1 MSEAIQQADELRG
14 KAISLLLTERTAID
28 DRLRLFGYD
37 GTNPITQ
44 PTGRKKTCSVCNSE
58 THTARTCEKKG
69 APESPLIQST

>member
-37 GTNPITQ
+37 GTNPITH
-44 PTGRKKTCSVCNSE
+44 PAGRKKACSICNSE
-58 THTARTCEKKG
+58 THTARTCDKKG
-69 APESPLIQST
+69 ANESPLTPSA